1 MTITNKLNAFTLCI
15 LASIPTI
22 STAASTETSSIIATK
37 PIQEVWI
44 NPGFYS
50 YHFDTEKNLNN
61 NNLGLGVEYRYSTV
75 NSITAGRFNNSDRK
89 ISYYAGWSWQ
99 PFALGPVRLGGTLG
113 VINGYPKAN
122 NGDWFP
128 FVIPAASYEYKRVG
142 ISVTLIPTY
151 KDVIYGSLTVE
162 LRLKVN

>member
-1 MTITNKLNAFTLCI
+1 MIITNKPGALI
-15 LASIPTI
+15 LLIFASIPAM
-22 STAASTETSSIIATK
+22 SSAASADTSSFIASK
-37 PIQEVWI
+37 PIQEVWL

-61 NNLGLGVEYRYSTV
+61 NNLGLGLEYRYSTS

-89 ISYYAGWSWQ
+89 VSYYAGWSWQ
-99 PFALGPVRLGGTLG
+99 PFTLGPVRLGGSFG

-128 FVIPAASYEYKRVG
+128 FIIPVASYEYKRVG
-142 ISVTLIPTY
+142 ISVTVVPTY
-151 KDVIYGSLTVE
+151 KDIVYGSLTVQ
-162 LRLKVN
+162 LRLKLN

>member
-1 MTITNKLNAFTLCI
+1 MTNKLYALMLFITAL
-15 LASIPTI
+15 IPTI
-22 STAASTETSSIIATK
+22 SSAASSDPSNYIAAK
-37 PIQEVWI
+37 PIEEVWL

-61 NNLGLGVEYRYSTV
+61 NNLGLGLEYRYSTI

-89 ISYYAGWSWQ
+89 ISYYAGWTWQ
-99 PFALGPVRLGGTLG
+99 PLALGPVRLGGSVG

-128 FVIPAASYEYKRVG
+128 FVIPVASYEYKRVG
-142 ISVTLIPTY
+142 ISVTVVPTY
-151 KDVIYGSLTVE
+151 KDIVYGSLTVQ
-162 LRLKVN
+162 LRLKLN